1 MRSHPFRKATFGV
14 GPPPSMSPRL
24 FLLSP
29 ANPAG
34 RRGHLLRTSVNVDV
48 AMRLRSP
55 VGAPIGEVYRFIS
68 GLYFRG
74 KLAYAERFA
83 RGQTYVIT
91 PCHGLLSPETPI
103 TIDTFDALAR
113 VNIDPADPRYL
124 EPLIRDL
131 VPIAAEWPGDVVLLG
146 SVASPK
152 YTRPL
157 LDILG
162 ERLLFPATFVG
173 RGDMSRGGVL
183 LRAVDAGQELEYVPV
198 SGATLK
204 GVRPPRL
211 SKR

>member
-1 MRSHPFRKATFGV
+1 
-14 GPPPSMSPRL
+14 MSPRL

-34 RRGHLLRTSVNVDV
+34 RRGLLLRTSVNVDV

-55 VGAPIGEVYRFIS
+55 DGAPIGEVYRFIS

-83 RGQTYVIT
+83 PGQTYVIT
-91 PCHGLLSPETPI
+91 PCQGLLSPETPI
-103 TIDTFDALAR
+103 TLDTFDALAG
-113 VNIDPADPRYL
+113 VDIDPADPRYL

-131 VPIAAEWPGDVVLLG
+131 VAIAAEWPGDVVLLG

-183 LRAVDAGQELEYVPV
+183 LRAVEAGEELAYVPV

-204 GVRPPRL
+204 GVRPPKL
-211 SKR
+211 PPK

>member
-1 MRSHPFRKATFGV
+1 
-14 GPPPSMSPRL
+14 MSPRL

-29 ANPAG
+29 ANPSG

-55 VGAPIGEVYRFIS
+55 DGAPIGEVYRFIS

-83 RGQTYVIT
+83 PGQTYVIT
-91 PCHGLLSPETPI
+91 PCQGLLSPETPI
-103 TIDTFDALAR
+103 TLDTFDALAG
-113 VNIDPADPRYL
+113 VDIDPADPRYL

-131 VPIAAEWPGDVVLLG
+131 VAIAADWPGDVVLLG

-183 LRAVDAGQELEYVPV
+183 LRAVEAGEELAYVPV

-204 GVRPPRL
+204 GVRPPKL
-211 SKR
+211 PPKS